1 MKSKITFTTHYDIFS
16 VSITQAQMPIQPV
29 KTTMEEKTSKLSNF
43 EYAKNRWITNLPPT
57 DVLAIPT

>member
-1 MKSKITFTTHYDIFS
+1 MKSKITLLLITIFS

-57 DVLAIPT
+57 ESLAILS